1 MTSNK
6 DVHATGVAHD
16 GTDLR
21 RRNVLG
27 GQNGALAASKEEVDE
42 KKSQK
47 VPSISGFRLEWT
59 G

>member
-6 DVHATGVAHD
+6 DVHATGAAHD

-27 GQNGALAASKEEVDE
+27 AQNGALAPSKEEVDE

-47 VPSISGFRLEWT
+47 VPSIPGFRPEWM

>member
-6 DVHATGVAHD
+6 DAHTTGAAHD
-16 GTDLR
+16 VADLR
-21 RRNVLG
+21 RRNVLDG
-27 GQNGALAASKEEVDE
+27 RNGALAPSKEEIDE

-47 VPSISGFRLEWT
+47 VRSMAGRILEWM